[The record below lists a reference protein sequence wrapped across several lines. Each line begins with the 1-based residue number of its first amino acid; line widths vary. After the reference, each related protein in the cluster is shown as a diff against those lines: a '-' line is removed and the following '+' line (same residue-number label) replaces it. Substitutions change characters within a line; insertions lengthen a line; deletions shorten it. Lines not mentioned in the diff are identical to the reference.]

1 MITATTSA
9 TQSTQSATS
18 AASQASVLTSD
29 FETFLLMLTTQA
41 QNQDPLEPLDSSEY
55 ASQLAQFSMV
65 EQQVQANDLLGELV
79 LALGGTN
86 LNALSN
92 WVGQD
97 VRAPSAFAFSDSPVS
112 LYAQPDSAADEA
124 ALVIRD
130 ASGTEV
136 DRVSVPVT
144 GTQFQWAGVDG
155 SGAPLP
161 AGTYSAYIE
170 SYSQGDILSTQMA
183 ATYDRVVE
191 VQISDGE
198 TLLTLSGGGIVSA
211 EDVVAVRAGS

>member
-1 MITATTSA
+1 M
-9 TQSTQSATS
+9 
-18 AASQASVLTSD
+18 
-29 FETFLLMLTTQA
+29 
-41 QNQDPLEPLDSSEY
+41 DSSEY

-112 LYAQPDSAADEA
+112 LYARPDSAADEA

-155 SGAPLP
+155 SGAPCP
-161 AGTYSAYIE
+161 REPIRHISK
-170 SYSQGDILSTQMA
+170 
-183 ATYDRVVE
+183 ATAKVTFSRHRWPPPMTVW
-191 VQISDGE
+191 SRSRFL
-198 TLLTLSGGGIVSA
+198 TAKRSLTLSGGGIVSA

>member
-97 VRAPSAFAFSDSPVS
+97 VRAQSAFAFSDSPVS

-144 GTQFQWAGVDG
+144 GTQFQWAGVDS

-161 AGTYSAYIE
+161 AGTYSAYVE

-183 ATYDRVVE
+183 ATYDHVVE
-191 VQISDGE
+191 VQVSDGE